1 METQQK
7 SAWAI
12 GWATFAAAMLLLIGM
27 FQVLAGIAAVANDDL
42 YVVSTKWVFE
52 FDITA
57 WGWVHI
63 LLGIVLFLS
72 GLGIF
77 VGNVLART
85 VGVFVAMFS
94 AVTNFAFIPYYPVW
108 SIIMIAVN
116 IAVIWALTAH
126 GRDIV
131 EDERS

>member
-12 GWATFAAAMLLLIGM
+12 GWATFAAAMLLLVGM
-27 FQVLAGIAAVANDDL
+27 FQTLAGIAALGNDEF
-42 YVVSTKWVFE
+42 YVVSPEWVFE
-52 FDITA
+52 LDITA

-126 GRDIV
+126 GRDIAA
-131 EDERS
+131 EA

>member
-12 GWATFAAAMLLLIGM
+12 GWATFAAAMLLLVGM
-27 FQVLAGIAAVANDDL
+27 FQTLAGIAALGNDEF
-42 YVVSTKWVFE
+42 YVVSPEWVFE
-52 FDITA
+52 LDITA

-131 EDERS
+131 EDERY